1 MTVHSFIASRREA
14 ATQPAPRRTAR
25 ARAPS
30 CGWAGHGDLGGG
42 QTGPAPRSERDVT
55 PAVLWGCSEDRG
67 GGQASPRGPWG
78 PSTGMEGE
86 DRLPHVGPGAH
97 PPGWRGRTGFPAWAL
112 GPIHHQSRPDGRGDP
127 VQARCLLWER
137 GLCRAHLGLECE
149 RCPPDSLPGLYGVSF
164 HKYLQKIKKSYKL
177 VPSFTSLMR
186 TPVSWLKT
194 QALLRPREGGSSA
207 EAKAGGQGQA
217 P

>member
-1 MTVHSFIASRREA
+1 MTVRSFIASRREA

-30 CGWAGHGDLGGG
+30 CGWAGRGDLGGR
-42 QTGPAPRSERDVT
+42 QTGPPACGPAPRSERDVT
-55 PAVLWGCSEDRG
+55 PAVLWGCPEDRG

-78 PSTGMEGE
+78 PSTIRAAPMAEVTLSKHGVSCGN
-86 DRLPHVGPGAH
+86 VACAGPTW
-97 PPGWRGRTGFPAWAL
+97 P
-112 GPIHHQSRPDGRGDP
+112 
-127 VQARCLLWER
+127 
-137 GLCRAHLGLECE
+137 ECE
-149 RCPPDSLPGLYGVSF
+149 LCPPDSLPGLYGVSF

-207 EAKAGGQGQA
+207 EAKACGRGWA